1 LVSWLSEVVDWQ
13 GGASVW
19 VSLFFM
25 NFLNISIMSTQAKNF
40 IDLCRGEAI
49 SSIKQALRFVSPK
62 VKNEIKQHYGFSDE
76 DHMAYALQM
85 GLK

>member
-1 LVSWLSEVVDWQ
+1 
-13 GGASVW
+13 
-19 VSLFFM
+19 
-25 NFLNISIMSTQAKNF
+25 MSTQAKNF

-62 VKNEIKQHYGFSDE
+62 VKNEIKQHYGFSDD
-76 DHMAYALQM
+76 DHMANALQM

>member
-1 LVSWLSEVVDWQ
+1 
-13 GGASVW
+13 
-19 VSLFFM
+19 
-25 NFLNISIMSTQAKNF
+25 MSTQAKNF

-49 SSIKQALRFVSPK
+49 SSIRQALRMVSPR

>member
-1 LVSWLSEVVDWQ
+1 M
-13 GGASVW
+13 
-19 VSLFFM
+19 SLFFI
-25 NFLNISIMSTQAKNF
+25 NPQTFTIMSTQAKNF

-49 SSIKQALRFVSPK
+49 SSIKQALRMVSPR

>member
-1 LVSWLSEVVDWQ
+1 
-13 GGASVW
+13 
-19 VSLFFM
+19 M
-25 NFLNISIMSTQAKNF
+25 NPQTFTIMSTQANNF

-62 VKNEIKQHYGFSDE
+62 VKNEIKQQYGFSDE